1 MEPSN
6 IVIYSFGM
14 VMIMYKRAKY
24 NMALTDSHTYT
35 HIQTHAHTHTHR
47 HVTDPQSP
55 TQAHLVQND
64 YVPYGGS

>member
-1 MEPSN
+1 M
-6 IVIYSFGM
+6 VVYSFGM

-24 NMALTDSHTYT
+24 NMAPTHSHPPTLTHTF
-35 HIQTHAHTHTHR
+35 THAHTHR
-47 HVTDPQSP
+47 HVTHPQSP